1 MKFLVVHAE
10 GQLLFKSIL
19 DISGPLPVTSHI
31 AICRNFSESY
41 VEYYE
46 KVKYYYAKWIWH
58 LD

>member
-1 MKFLVVHAE
+1 MKFLVVHTE
-10 GQLLFKSIL
+10 GQSPSKSIL